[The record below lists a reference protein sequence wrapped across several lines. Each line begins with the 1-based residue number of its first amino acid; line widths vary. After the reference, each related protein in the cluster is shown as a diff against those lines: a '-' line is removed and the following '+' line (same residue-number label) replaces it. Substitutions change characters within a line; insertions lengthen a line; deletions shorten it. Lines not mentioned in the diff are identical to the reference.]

1 VSIWTVDNPLAA
13 HIARPREQALAHPH
27 LQRSS
32 DNMKRMSIV
41 PTILLAMLAVSSFS
55 VSSAAAARYGQC
67 EKAEKAAKKLTGDFT
82 DKNCVDRATVEQE
95 EAGIA
100 NKFVLRHD
108 FVVDP
113 VATTLTTKH
122 FVLQVGTAGEKLEC
136 ARGRGAGEILDTA
149 DSEGTLSLEG
159 CLLKSPGAKIGAACT
174 SPGQSSGTIG
184 FGYLAEQL
192 SHGEGSFTAFEPKEG
207 EAVTQFRIL
216 GAQFECGDS
225 GILDRLSEFVSGTD
239 TGDVDTSSSKE
250 QLTIS
255 TDSAEQRLLLEL
267 GESRVEGELTA
278 TIDTKFAKPIV
289 LELCDEP
296 GASAE
301 GLGEEVCPPTGS
313 IG

>member
-1 VSIWTVDNPLAA
+1 
-13 HIARPREQALAHPH
+13 
-27 LQRSS
+27 
-32 DNMKRMSIV
+32 MKRISIV
-41 PTILLAMLAVSSFS
+41 PAGLLVMLAVSSFS

-67 EKAEKAAKKLTGDFT
+67 EKAEKVAKKLTGDFT
-82 DKNCVDRATVEQE
+82 DKNCLDPATVEQE

-100 NKFVLRHD
+100 NKFVLRRL

-136 ARGRGAGEILDTA
+136 AHGRGAGEILDTA

-159 CLLKSPGAKIGAACT
+159 CSIKSSGSKIGAACT
-174 SPGQSSGTIG
+174 SPGQPSGTIS

-192 SHGEGSFTAFEPKEG
+192 SHGEGSFTEFESKEG

-225 GILDRLSEFVSGTD
+225 GVLDRLSEFVSGTD
-239 TGDVDTSSSKE
+239 AGDVDTSSSRE

-255 TDSAEQRLLLEL
+255 AASAEQRLLLEL
-267 GESRVEGELTA
+267 GETKVEGELTA
-278 TIDTKFAKPIV
+278 TIDTKFAKPVV
-289 LELCDEP
+289 LKLCDEL

-301 GLGEEVCPPTGS
+301 GLGEEACPPTGG